1 MACVFTLTGASGC
14 GKSEIIKILK
24 KLGENQ
30 KYKDMFSPII
40 ISKYTTRPF
49 RSTEIDMITN
59 GQRDDLDVRPV
70 FGINNIVVDNNGI
83 PLPDAEQN
91 DIRMQLFG
99 KLGCDLAYEQYGN
112 RYGIQFSE
120 IFQYLKQGMS
130 PIIVLNDIRVVEDI
144 KTYLGNKCISLFVFR
159 NSPKLEEYMQ
169 LGELRQSSLDDV
181 QTRYNKATAIYRI
194 YIENIHIFDKLVLNV
209 QNNLVSLSKILEQI
223 VEASC
228 NTLPIKFYNR
238 YREES

>member
-1 MACVFTLTGASGC
+1 
-14 GKSEIIKILK
+14 
-24 KLGENQ
+24 
-30 KYKDMFSPII
+30 
-40 ISKYTTRPF
+40 
-49 RSTEIDMITN
+49 
-59 GQRDDLDVRPV
+59 
-70 FGINNIVVDNNGI
+70 
-83 PLPDAEQN
+83 
-91 DIRMQLFG
+91 
-99 KLGCDLAYEQYGN
+99 
-112 RYGIQFSE
+112 
-120 IFQYLKQGMS
+120 MS